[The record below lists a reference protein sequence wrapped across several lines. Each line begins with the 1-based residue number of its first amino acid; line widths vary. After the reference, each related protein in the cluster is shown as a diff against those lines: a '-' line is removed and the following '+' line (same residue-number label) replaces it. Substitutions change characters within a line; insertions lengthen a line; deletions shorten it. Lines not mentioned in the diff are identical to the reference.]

1 MDPFTLFALANG
13 AVAAVK
19 KGCQLYK
26 DIKSAAGDVKG
37 VLKDLDEQF
46 SKAHKDK
53 PASPEAKKQLIEEK
67 NRVVEMNK
75 RGGETS
81 NVYTEIGEA
90 LGAYYDNYF
99 KCLAVLE
106 QEELKSKTTVYTGDS
121 SLAKRALQRV
131 LMQKQLEAMGTE
143 LRELM
148 TYQSPPELGALF
160 TDVEKM
166 TRAMGAEQRILI
178 AKQMQQEAIKAK
190 RKADMMRHYQLDI
203 AAGIGFLV
211 VVFAMMGLFI
221 YISYDAQKRWPQL
234 NTSSGREYRTKLE
247 LLEIK
252 ETQDKLEKRRKQLE
266 REN

>member
-1 MDPFTLFALANG
+1 
-13 AVAAVK
+13 
-19 KGCQLYK
+19 
-26 DIKSAAGDVKG
+26 
-37 VLKDLDEQF
+37 
-46 SKAHKDK
+46 
-53 PASPEAKKQLIEEK
+53 
-67 NRVVEMNK
+67 
-75 RGGETS
+75 
-81 NVYTEIGEA
+81 
-90 LGAYYDNYF
+90 
-99 KCLAVLE
+99 
-106 QEELKSKTTVYTGDS
+106 
-121 SLAKRALQRV
+121 
-131 LMQKQLEAMGTE
+131 MQKQLEAMGTE

-166 TRAMGAEQRILI
+166 TRAMGAEQKILI
-178 AKQMQQEAIKAK
+178 AKQMQQEAIRAK

-203 AAGIGFLV
+203 AAGISFLV

-252 ETQDKLEKRRKQLE
+252 ETQEKLEKRKKQLE